1 MFQIWTEFTISL
13 AILLWSLRWTATRDI
28 AKRPRVGAP
37 TSGIWPLILAAFAVT
52 LPFPLPD
59 SKFDWLLRLAIL
71 LVSQGVLT
79 RLLSPEER
87 IVKAWKMVG
96 VHDAAEH
103 HDRAILRTTVFT
115 IVLFGLGWRHGAPE
129 VIAVA
134 VVALAACLVTDIRRE
149 MRFRE
154 AHGFCAEVIS
164 TDRVELA
171 EAIAGHLLD
180 DGIPV
185 MVRGLSV
192 GRLLRLPRR
201 TLEVM
206 VPSERMVDV
215 ERSLKDTD
223 IELSWSDDSVPDEV

>member
-1 MFQIWTEFTISL
+1 
-13 AILLWSLRWTATRDI
+13 
-28 AKRPRVGAP
+28 
-37 TSGIWPLILAAFAVT
+37 
-52 LPFPLPD
+52 
-59 SKFDWLLRLAIL
+59 
-71 LVSQGVLT
+71 
-79 RLLSPEER
+79 
-87 IVKAWKMVG
+87 
-96 VHDAAEH
+96 
-103 HDRAILRTTVFT
+103 
-115 IVLFGLGWRHGAPE
+115 
-129 VIAVA
+129 
-134 VVALAACLVTDIRRE
+134 VTDIRRE

-206 VPSERMVDV
+206 VPSERMIDV
-215 ERSLKDTD
+215 ERSLEGTE
-223 IELSWSDDSVPDEV
+223 IELSWADDSVPDEE